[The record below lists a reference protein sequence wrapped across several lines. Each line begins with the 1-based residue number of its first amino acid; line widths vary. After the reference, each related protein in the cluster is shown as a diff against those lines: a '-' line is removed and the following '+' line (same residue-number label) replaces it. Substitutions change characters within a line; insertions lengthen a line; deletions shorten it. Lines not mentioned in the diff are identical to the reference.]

1 MALRRALASCA
12 PGLTRGYASYVSPRV
27 ARERRPARLASP
39 LAFARART
47 SRLTSPPRARALARL
62 SSRSVSLTVVRDGV
76 RHDVRGQVGETL
88 ANALARDAALASAVP
103 VVSIERGPDA
113 HVYIPDEFL
122 AKMPPLDADDVDKL
136 EDVAIDMGKNS
147 RLASQV
153 TLSSELDGL
162 VALPREGVRREP
174 HVSEHYKP

>member
-39 LAFARART
+39 LAFAARSNVSTDLTTARARP
-47 SRLTSPPRARALARL
+47 SRL

-162 VALPREGVRREP
+162 VAAVGRAYAENPM
-174 HVSEHYKP
+174 

>member
-1 MALRRALASCA
+1 MALRRALTSCA
-12 PGLTRGYASYVSPRV
+12 PHLTRGYASYVSSARRASRPRRV
-27 ARERRPARLASP
+27 SSSRAFDRTDDALARLTSTTARARIARLAS
-39 LAFARART
+39 
-47 SRLTSPPRARALARL
+47 
-62 SSRSVSLTVVRDGV
+62 RSISLTVVRDGV

-103 VVSIERGPDA
+103 VVSIDRGPDA

-162 VALPREGVRREP
+162 VAAVGRAYAENPM
-174 HVSEHYKP
+174 

>member
-1 MALRRALASCA
+1 M
-12 PGLTRGYASYVSPRV
+12 
-27 ARERRPARLASP
+27 
-39 LAFARART
+39 
-47 SRLTSPPRARALARL
+47 
-62 SSRSVSLTVVRDGV
+62 RDGV

-103 VVSIERGPDA
+103 VVSIDRGPDA

-162 VALPREGVRREP
+162 VAAVGRAYAENPM
-174 HVSEHYKP
+174 

>member
-1 MALRRALASCA
+1 M
-12 PGLTRGYASYVSPRV
+12 
-27 ARERRPARLASP
+27 
-39 LAFARART
+39 
-47 SRLTSPPRARALARL
+47 
-62 SSRSVSLTVVRDGV
+62 RDGV

-88 ANALARDAALASAVP
+88 ANALARGATLASAVP
-103 VVSIERGPDA
+103 VVSVERGPDA

-162 VALPREGVRREP
+162 VAAVGRAYAENPM
-174 HVSEHYKP
+174 